1 MSSDNAFFEEL
12 QMDFLNESA
21 FMLEQYE
28 EYMMRL
34 ENSKDPSQDLTDIFR
49 VAHSVKGG
57 AAAVGLV
64 ELSKFAHVM
73 EDLLDLL
80 RSRPQLV
87 SSEIISLLLKSGDE
101 LKKRIASLQQGDN
114 SPWNTQELKTQLIE
128 ITEKLSGKK
137 PKHSSETAEIPVKSA
152 HGEIKEPAPDDFFS
166 GVIPVEGSNPGSVA
180 EPALAVEEDLTNHEL
195 LAELLA
201 QMPPEERENVF
212 DLEPTVV
219 VAGSNTDGIANGNGS
234 AGASVNGTAIDAGIA
249 KVIVA
254 ESQSQTQSQSQSQS
268 ESESAN
274 GDYSIVPIARDTV
287 NGPIDNGNAN
297 ARGNSHGND
306 ISNSNSNG
314 NGNGHSQTA
323 ASDYVSQK
331 AISSFEKEER
341 NNTAAVITGDH
352 AGNGNNNNKPAS
364 KTLNSI
370 IKVDTGRVDSVLDA
384 VGELVVLKNQLV
396 HDETVRSGVDLR
408 LQGMVDQLDKAVR
421 ELYEKTLSIRM
432 TPLKSM
438 FIKIQRIVRDV
449 SLSLDKPVDLQLI
462 GEETEVE
469 RTVFELLGDPLV
481 HIVRNSMDHGVE
493 KKEVRLERGK
503 PVNAKV
509 IVSAK
514 QSGGNVIIEITDDG
528 GGINREK
535 VLKKAIEKG
544 FIPEN
549 VDPQSIPDDQVFQ
562 YIFQPGFSTADKISD
577 LSGRGVGLDVVK
589 SNLDKIH
596 GKINIFSKLGQG
608 TTFRLT
614 IPLSTAI
621 TDGII
626 VALNGARYI
635 LPIHSIRE
643 IVRVLPKDYTNISG
657 AGKVA
662 SIRGSLLPVI
672 DVSKTL
678 GCVKGL
684 DVSEET
690 FTKNQK
696 SLSARRE
703 ETMLVIIESITGQ
716 MAFPVDDVLGQA
728 QVVVKPI
735 STGQEI
741 PEIAGAAIL
750 GDGRT
755 VLILEPGALVNN
767 AREVAA

>member
-1 MSSDNAFFEEL
+1 MSGDNAFFEEL

-34 ENSKDPSQDLTDIFR
+34 ENSEDPAKDLTDIFR

-57 AAAVGLV
+57 AAAVGLTD
-64 ELSKFAHVM
+64 LSKFAHVM

-80 RSRPQLV
+80 RSRPELV
-87 SSEIISLLLKSGDE
+87 NSNAISLLLQSGDE
-101 LKKRIASLQQGDN
+101 LKNRIGSLQQGKN
-114 SPWNTQELKTQLIE
+114 LPWDTTVLREQLVQL
-128 ITEKLSGKK
+128 TEELSGKPSSHNK
-137 PKHSSETAEIPVKSA
+137 PAAHAPAEEEVK
-152 HGEIKEPAPDDFFS
+152 EQVPDDFFA
-166 GVIPVEGSNPGSVA
+166 NPAPVA
-180 EPALAVEEDLTNHEL
+180 EACDDVTNHDL

-201 QMPPEERENVF
+201 QLSPEDQAEFYAKEEQEKKAAVAAAPA
-212 DLEPTVV
+212 PTP
-219 VAGSNTDGIANGNGS
+219 VAAVEKPAPALKAVSETPKA
-234 AGASVNGTAIDAGIA
+234 AAAAS
-249 KVIVA
+249 
-254 ESQSQTQSQSQSQS
+254 
-268 ESESAN
+268 
-274 GDYSIVPIARDTV
+274 
-287 NGPIDNGNAN
+287 
-297 ARGNSHGND
+297 
-306 ISNSNSNG
+306 SNG
-314 NGNGHSQTA
+314 GGGSGKAPAKQTSA
-323 ASDYVSQK
+323 
-331 AISSFEKEER
+331 
-341 NNTAAVITGDH
+341 
-352 AGNGNNNNKPAS
+352 
-364 KTLNSI
+364 

-396 HDETVRSGVDLR
+396 HDETVRSGVNLR
-408 LQGMVDQLDKAVR
+408 LEAIVDQLDKAVR

-481 HIVRNSMDHGVE
+481 HLVRNSMDHGVE
-493 KKEVRLERGK
+493 KKETRLERGK
-503 PVNAKV
+503 PVTAKV
-509 IVSAK
+509 VVSAK
-514 QSGGNVIIEITDDG
+514 QSGGNVIIEIRDDG

-535 VLKKAIEKG
+535 VLSKAIERG
-544 FIPEN
+544 FVPAG
-549 VDPQSIPDDQVFQ
+549 VDPATIPDEQVFQ

-589 SNLDKIH
+589 SNLDKIN
-596 GKINIFSKLGQG
+596 GKINIFSKAGQG

-626 VALNGARYI
+626 VALDGARYI

-643 IVRVLPKDYTNISG
+643 IVRVLPKDYTHISG

-662 SIRGSLLPVI
+662 SIRGLLLPVI

-678 GCVKGL
+678 GSINWNLNKRDQQL
-684 DVSEET
+684 MAKRE
-690 FTKNQK
+690 N

-703 ETMLVIIESITGQ
+703 ETMLVIIESMTGQ

-735 STGQEI
+735 TTGQDI
-741 PEIAGAAIL
+741 PEVAGAAIL

-767 AREVAA
+767 VAKGREMAA

>member
-1 MSSDNAFFEEL
+1 MSGDNAFFEEL

-34 ENSKDPSQDLTDIFR
+34 ENSQDPAKDLTDIFR

-57 AAAVGLV
+57 AAAVRLTD
-64 ELSKFAHVM
+64 LSKFAHVM

-80 RSRPQLV
+80 RSHPELV
-87 SSEIISLLLKSGDE
+87 NSDVISLLLQSGDE
-101 LKKRIASLQQGDN
+101 LKNRIGSLQQGR
-114 SPWNTQELKTQLIE
+114 SELWDTTALVAQLIQ

-137 PKHSSETAEIPVKSA
+137 SSHSTPSESVVHSDEVK
-152 HGEIKEPAPDDFFS
+152 EQVPDDFFANVTPLPEAS
-166 GVIPVEGSNPGSVA
+166 MDDDV
-180 EPALAVEEDLTNHEL
+180 TNHEL
-195 LAELLA
+195 LAELLS
-201 QMPPEERENVF
+201 QLPPEERAEFAAKEEQIQKSRPPHTMPVPDLPVALNASNEDSNV
-212 DLEPTVV
+212 
-219 VAGSNTDGIANGNGS
+219 SMKKI
-234 AGASVNGTAIDAGIA
+234 VNI
-249 KVIVA
+249 
-254 ESQSQTQSQSQSQS
+254 
-268 ESESAN
+268 
-274 GDYSIVPIARDTV
+274 
-287 NGPIDNGNAN
+287 
-297 ARGNSHGND
+297 GNSNNLND
-306 ISNSNSNG
+306 QNSNSNSNNSNSNSNSG
-314 NGNGHSQTA
+314 PNK
-323 ASDYVSQK
+323 ASAK
-331 AISSFEKEER
+331 A
-341 NNTAAVITGDH
+341 
-352 AGNGNNNNKPAS
+352 P
-364 KTLNSI
+364 NST

-396 HDETVRSGVDLR
+396 HDETVRSGVNLR
-408 LQGMVDQLDKAVR
+408 LEAIVDQLDKAVR

-449 SLSLDKPVDLQLI
+449 SLSLDKPVDLQLL

-481 HIVRNSMDHGVE
+481 HLVRNSMDHGIE

-503 PVNAKV
+503 PVTAKV
-509 IVSAK
+509 VVSAK
-514 QSGGNVIIEITDDG
+514 QSGGNVTIEIADDG

-535 VLKKAIEKG
+535 VLSKAIERG
-544 FIPEN
+544 FVPAGVE
-549 VDPQSIPDDQVFQ
+549 PSAIPDDQVFQ

-596 GKINIFSKLGQG
+596 GKINIYSKAGQG

-626 VALNGARYI
+626 IALDGARYI

-643 IVRVLPKDYTNISG
+643 IVRVQPKDYTNVSG

-662 SIRGSLLPVI
+662 SLRGHLLPVI
-672 DVSKTL
+672 DVAKTL
-678 GCVKGL
+678 GSINWKL
-684 DVSEET
+684 NSRDEKLIQRKE
-690 FTKNQK
+690 N
-696 SLSARRE
+696 SLSVRRE
-703 ETMLVIIESITGQ
+703 ESMLVIIESMTGQ

-735 STGQEI
+735 TTGQEI

-755 VLILEPGALVNN
+755 VLILDPGALVNN
-767 AREVAA
+767 ITKSREVAA

>member
-1 MSSDNAFFEEL
+1 MSGDSAFFEEL

-34 ENSKDPSQDLTDIFR
+34 ENSQDPAKDLTDIFR

-57 AAAVGLV
+57 AAAVGLTD
-64 ELSKFAHVM
+64 LSKFAHVM

-80 RSRPQLV
+80 RSHPDLV
-87 SSEIISLLLKSGDE
+87 NSDVISLLLQSGDE
-101 LKKRIASLQQGDN
+101 LKNRITSLQQGK
-114 SPWNTQELKTQLIE
+114 SEPWDTKVLVAQLIQ

-137 PKHSSETAEIPVKSA
+137 SSHSHASESSSQEDEVK
-152 HGEIKEPAPDDFFS
+152 EQAPDDFFANVTES
-166 GVIPVEGSNPGSVA
+166 SSEGTVEDDV
-180 EPALAVEEDLTNHEL
+180 TNHEL
-195 LAELLA
+195 LAELLGQLSPEDQAEFAA
-201 QMPPEERENVF
+201 QEAKNKIKKAESSPAPLAKSAPE
-212 DLEPTVV
+212 LKI
-219 VAGSNTDGIANGNGS
+219 VASLPKEVANGGGGGGSNKAP
-234 AGASVNGTAIDAGIA
+234 A
-249 KVIVA
+249 KA
-254 ESQSQTQSQSQSQS
+254 Q
-268 ESESAN
+268 
-274 GDYSIVPIARDTV
+274 
-287 NGPIDNGNAN
+287 
-297 ARGNSHGND
+297 NS
-306 ISNSNSNG
+306 
-314 NGNGHSQTA
+314 T
-323 ASDYVSQK
+323 
-331 AISSFEKEER
+331 
-341 NNTAAVITGDH
+341 
-352 AGNGNNNNKPAS
+352 
-364 KTLNSI
+364 

-396 HDETVRSGVDLR
+396 HDETVRSGVNLR
-408 LQGMVDQLDKAVR
+408 LEAIVDQLDKAVR

-481 HIVRNSMDHGVE
+481 HLVRNSMDHGVE
-493 KKEVRLERGK
+493 KKDVRLERGK
-503 PVNAKV
+503 PATAKV
-509 IVSAK
+509 VVSAK
-514 QSGGNVIIEITDDG
+514 QSGGNVMIEITDDG

-535 VLKKAIEKG
+535 VLSKAIERG
-544 FIPEN
+544 FVPAG
-549 VDPQSIPDDQVFQ
+549 VDPSTIPDDQVFQ

-596 GKINIFSKLGQG
+596 GKINIFSKAGQG

-626 VALNGARYI
+626 VALDGARYI

-643 IVRVLPKDYTNISG
+643 IVRVLPKDYTNVSN
-657 AGKVA
+657 AGRVA
-662 SIRGSLLPVI
+662 SIRGHLLPVI
-672 DVSKTL
+672 DVAKTL
-678 GCVKGL
+678 GSINWKL
-684 DVSEET
+684 NSRDEKLSQRKE
-690 FTKNQK
+690 N

-703 ETMLVIIESITGQ
+703 ETMLVIIESMTGQ

-735 STGQEI
+735 TTGQEI
-741 PEIAGAAIL
+741 PEVAGAAIL

-767 AREVAA
+767 VTKNRETAA

>member
-1 MSSDNAFFEEL
+1 MSGDNAFFEEL

-34 ENSKDPSQDLTDIFR
+34 ENSQDPAKDLTDIFR

-57 AAAVGLV
+57 AAAVGLT
-64 ELSKFAHVM
+64 ELSTFAHVM

-80 RSRPQLV
+80 RSHPDLV
-87 SSEIISLLLKSGDE
+87 NSEVISLLLRSGDE
-101 LKKRIASLQQGDN
+101 LKNRVAFLQQGQN
-114 SPWNTQELKTQLIE
+114 ELWDTKVLVEQLIH
-128 ITEKLSGKK
+128 ITEQLSGK
-137 PKHSSETAEIPVKSA
+137 SSSITDKIAELSFADEEVK
-152 HGEIKEPAPDDFFS
+152 ELAPDDFFAN
-166 GVIPVEGSNPGSVA
+166 VNP
-180 EPALAVEEDLTNHEL
+180 LEDVGDVDDVTNHEL
-195 LAELLA
+195 LAELLSQLSTEDQVEFA
-201 QMPPEERENVF
+201 QKEARIKAPKVAPTLADESNK
-212 DLEPTVV
+212 EPSVEAVGKVETKQP
-219 VAGSNTDGIANGNGS
+219 TPIAN
-234 AGASVNGTAIDAGIA
+234 
-249 KVIVA
+249 
-254 ESQSQTQSQSQSQS
+254 ES
-268 ESESAN
+268 
-274 GDYSIVPIARDTV
+274 
-287 NGPIDNGNAN
+287 
-297 ARGNSHGND
+297 
-306 ISNSNSNG
+306 SNG
-314 NGNGHSQTA
+314 NGNGG
-323 ASDYVSQK
+323 
-331 AISSFEKEER
+331 
-341 NNTAAVITGDH
+341 NTA
-352 AGNGNNNNKPAS
+352 NKSAAKS
-364 KTLNSI
+364 QNSI

-396 HDETVRSGVDLR
+396 HDETVRSGVNLR
-408 LQGMVDQLDKAVR
+408 LETIVDQLDKAVR

-438 FIKIQRIVRDV
+438 FVKIQRIVRDV
-449 SLSLDKPVDLQLI
+449 SLSLEKPVDLQLI

-481 HIVRNSMDHGVE
+481 HLVRNSMDHGIE
-493 KKEVRLERGK
+493 KKELRLERGK
-503 PVNAKV
+503 PVTAKV
-509 IVSAK
+509 VVSAK
-514 QSGGNVIIEITDDG
+514 QAGGNVMIEITDDG

-535 VLKKAIEKG
+535 VLSKAIERG
-544 FIPEN
+544 FVPTG
-549 VDPQSIPDDQVFQ
+549 VDPHTIPDEQVFQ

-596 GKINIFSKLGQG
+596 GKINIFSKAGQG

-614 IPLSTAI
+614 IPLTTAI

-626 VALNGARYI
+626 VALEGARYI

-643 IVRVLPKDYTNISG
+643 IVRVQPKDYTHVSG

-662 SIRGSLLPVI
+662 SIRGHLLPVI

-678 GCVKGL
+678 GSINSNLKKENLIQG
-684 DVSEET
+684 
-690 FTKNQK
+690 QK
-696 SLSARRE
+696 KENSLSARRE
-703 ETMLVIIESITGQ
+703 ETMLVIIESMTGQ

-741 PEIAGAAIL
+741 PEVAGAAIL

-755 VLILEPGALVNN
+755 VLILEPSALVNN
-767 AREVAA
+767 VAKGREIAA

>member
-1 MSSDNAFFEEL
+1 MSGDNSFFEEL

-34 ENSKDPSQDLTDIFR
+34 ENSQDPAKDLTDIFR

-57 AAAVGLV
+57 AAAVGLTD
-64 ELSKFAHVM
+64 LSKFAHVM

-80 RSRPQLV
+80 RSRPELV
-87 SSEIISLLLKSGDE
+87 NSNVISLLLTSGDE
-101 LKKRIASLQQGDN
+101 LKNRIAFLQQGKTGAWD
-114 SPWNTQELKTQLIE
+114 PAELKAQLIQ
-128 ITEKLSGKK
+128 ITEELSGKQSS
-137 PKHSSETAEIPVKSA
+137 HSKEAAAPAHDEVKEA
-152 HGEIKEPAPDDFFS
+152 APDDFFATAA
-166 GVIPVEGSNPGSVA
+166 PVA
-180 EPALAVEEDLTNHEL
+180 EAAPEDDCTNHEL
-195 LAELLA
+195 LAELLG
-201 QMPPEERENVF
+201 QLSPEDRAEFEAKEAEQKKAAPAPVAAA
-212 DLEPTVV
+212 PTPTPVAEKPALKV
-219 VAGSNTDGIANGNGS
+219 VASQPAAAKESKPAASS
-234 AGASVNGTAIDAGIA
+234 A
-249 KVIVA
+249 
-254 ESQSQTQSQSQSQS
+254 
-268 ESESAN
+268 
-274 GDYSIVPIARDTV
+274 P
-287 NGPIDNGNAN
+287 
-297 ARGNSHGND
+297 
-306 ISNSNSNG
+306 
-314 NGNGHSQTA
+314 A
-323 ASDYVSQK
+323 ASDS
-331 AISSFEKEER
+331 
-341 NNTAAVITGDH
+341 NG
-352 AGNGNNNNKPAS
+352 GNKGK
-364 KTLNSI
+364 LNGT

-396 HDETVRSGVDLR
+396 HDETVRSGVNLR
-408 LQGMVDQLDKAVR
+408 LEGIVDQLDKAVR

-449 SLSLDKPVDLQLI
+449 SLTLDKPVDLQLI

-481 HIVRNSMDHGVE
+481 HLVRNSMDHGVE

-503 PVNAKV
+503 PATAKV
-509 IVSAK
+509 TVSAK
-514 QSGGNVIIEITDDG
+514 QSGGNVTIDITDDG

-535 VLKKAIEKG
+535 VLGKAIEKG
-544 FIPEN
+544 FVPQG
-549 VDPQSIPDDQVFQ
+549 VDPATIPDEQVYQ
-562 YIFQPGFSTADKISD
+562 YIFYPGFSTADKISD

-589 SNLDKIH
+589 SNLDKIN
-596 GKINIFSKLGQG
+596 GKINIYSKAGQG

-626 VALNGARYI
+626 VALDGARYI

-662 SIRGSLLPVI
+662 SIRGHLLPVI

-678 GCVKGL
+678 GSINWSLNKKDQQL
-684 DVSEET
+684 EKRRE
-690 FTKNQK
+690 N

-703 ETMLVIIESITGQ
+703 ETMLVIIESMTGQ

-735 STGQEI
+735 TTGQDI
-741 PEIAGAAIL
+741 PEVAGAAIL

-767 AREVAA
+767 VAKGREMAA

>member
-1 MSSDNAFFEEL
+1 MSGDNSFFEEL
-12 QMDFLNESA
+12 QSDFLNESA

-28 EYMMRL
+28 ESMIKL
-34 ENSKDPSQDLTDIFR
+34 ETSQEPAKDLTDIFR

-57 AAAVGLV
+57 AAAVGLMD
-64 ELSKFAHVM
+64 LAKFAHVM

-80 RSRPQLV
+80 RSRPELV
-87 SSEIISLLLKSGDE
+87 NPNAISLLLVSGDE
-101 LKKRIASLQQGDN
+101 LKNRIAALQQGQGG
-114 SPWNTQELKTQLIE
+114 PWDTSTLKSQLIE
-128 ITEKLSGKK
+128 ITESLSGKK
-137 PKHSSETAEIPVKSA
+137 KKFSAPVMEVP
-152 HGEIKEPAPDDFFS
+152 HEEVKEQAPDDFFATAS
-166 GVIPVEGSNPGSVA
+166 APAPVAAAS
-180 EPALAVEEDLTNHEL
+180 EEDFTNHEL

-201 QMPPEERENVF
+201 GLSPEDQEEFRAQEAAAAAAAGNSEPACSVMEAAPAPVEPP
-212 DLEPTVV
+212 PVV
-219 VAGSNTDGIANGNGS
+219 EAV
-234 AGASVNGTAIDAGIA
+234 ASVAPAPVL
-249 KVIVA
+249 KVVPKA
-254 ESQSQTQSQSQSQS
+254 V
-268 ESESAN
+268 
-274 GDYSIVPIARDTV
+274 GDGG
-287 NGPIDNGNAN
+287 GPKGP
-297 ARGNSHGND
+297 SKP
-306 ISNSNSNG
+306 
-314 NGNGHSQTA
+314 A
-323 ASDYVSQK
+323 AS
-331 AISSFEKEER
+331 A
-341 NNTAAVITGDH
+341 
-352 AGNGNNNNKPAS
+352 
-364 KTLNSI
+364 

-396 HDETVRSGVDLR
+396 HDETVRSGVNLR
-408 LQGMVDQLDKAVR
+408 LEAIVDQLDKAVR

-449 SLSLDKPVDLQLI
+449 SLTLDKPVDLQLV

-481 HIVRNSMDHGVE
+481 HLVRNSMDHGIE
-493 KKEVRLERGK
+493 KKETRQERGK
-503 PVNAKV
+503 PATAKV
-509 IVSAK
+509 TVSAK
-514 QSGGNVIIEITDDG
+514 QNGGNVVIEIIDDG

-535 VLKKAIEKG
+535 VLGKAIERG
-544 FIPEN
+544 LVPQG
-549 VDPQSIPDDQVFQ
+549 VDPATLPDETVFQ

-589 SNLDKIH
+589 SNLDKIN
-596 GKINIFSKLGQG
+596 GKINIMSKSGVG

-626 VALNGARYI
+626 VALDGARYI

-643 IVRVLPKDYTNISG
+643 IVRVQPKDYTNVSN

-662 SIRGSLLPVI
+662 SIRGLLLPVI

-678 GCVKGL
+678 GSINWAMNKKDEQLVKR
-684 DVSEET
+684 SE
-690 FTKNQK
+690 N

-703 ETMLVIIESITGQ
+703 ETMLVIIESMTGQ

-735 STGQEI
+735 TTGVQI
-741 PEIAGAAIL
+741 PEVAGAAIL

-755 VLILEPGALVNN
+755 VLILDPSALVNN
-767 AREVAA
+767 IAKNRDMAAA